1 MSEAV
6 SLAGA
11 LERALAEAAG
21 GDGRAVSRATAAMGR
36 GSDYGAGGDATD
48 ASVSARVDRATRSL
62 VFVHG
67 EAVLADGR
75 RAASASGVFRVR
87 TT

>member
-1 MSEAV
+1 MSETI

-11 LERALAEAAG
+11 LERALAEAAA
-21 GDGRAVSRATAAMGR
+21 GDGRVVAPVSFTL
-36 GSDYGAGGDATD
+36 DYGLGAAAGEAT
-48 ASVSARVDRATRSL
+48 VSASVDRATKSL